1 MLKGLYTAAAG
12 MLATNMATDTL
23 ADNLANINTV
33 GYKGSKM
40 NFQTF
45 AEMLI
50 NRIDDQGQ
58 NRIGSISN
66 GSKVYGSYVN
76 FQPGA
81 MHETGNSFDLAL
93 NGDGFFTV
101 KSPTTGKT
109 FYTRA
114 GNFTIDSQGF
124 VTTLNGEYVQ
134 GKLGNIQVNLDE
146 GPFNINPKGEISGK
160 GKTIDQLQITRF
172 TDNQSLDKV
181 SDNLYQET
189 PSSKKLPDPT
199 DTGSPAG
206 FTVMQGALEESNV
219 SPVSELISNIEGLR
233 LYEALQ
239 KNIHM
244 HNEALGKAVNE
255 VGRYK

>member
-58 NRIGSISN
+58 NRIGSITM
-66 GSKVYGSYVN
+66 GSKVYGSYIN
-76 FQPGA
+76 FKPGA
-81 MHETGNSFDLAL
+81 MHETGNTFDLAL

-101 KSPTTGKT
+101 KDASGKT

-114 GNFTIDSQGF
+114 GNFTVDSQGF
-124 VTTLNGEYVQ
+124 LTTLDGMYVQ
-134 GKLGNIQVNLDE
+134 GKLGNIQMNLDE
-146 GPFNINPKGEISGK
+146 IPININTKGEVTGK
-160 GKTIDQLQITRF
+160 GRSIDQLQITRF

-199 DTGSPAG
+199 ATGGQAG
-206 FTVMQGALEESNV
+206 FTVTQGALEESNV
-219 SPVSELISNIEGLR
+219 SPVSELINNIEGLR

-244 HNEALGKAVNE
+244 HNEALGKAVND

>member
-12 MLATNMATDTL
+12 MLATSMATDTL
-23 ADNLANINTV
+23 AANLANVNTV

-45 AEMLI
+45 ANMLI

-58 NRIGSISN
+58 NRIGSITT

-76 FQPGA
+76 FKPGA
-81 MHETGNSFDLAL
+81 VHETGNTFDLAL

-101 KSPTTGKT
+101 KDASGKT

-124 VTTLNGEYVQ
+124 LTTMSGEYVQ
-134 GKLGNIQVNLDE
+134 GKLGNIQMNLDE
-146 GPFNINPKGEISGK
+146 GPFNINPKGEITGK
-160 GKTIDQLQITRF
+160 GRSIDQLQITRF

-189 PSSKKLPDPT
+189 PASKKLPDPVT
-199 DTGSPAG
+199 TGAPAG
-206 FTVMQGALEESNV
+206 FSVMQGSLEESNV
-219 SPVSELISNIEGLR
+219 SPVAELISNIEGLR

-244 HNEALGKAVNE
+244 QNDALGKAVNE